1 MEQTDFK
8 SQLKDLEAL
17 EEFISK
23 RVDEQKKVTALDPY
37 ESSSTGEICSA
48 LAKAQGSFPPIN
60 TNRANNFLF
69 NQYSDLDVIMQS
81 VRQALAENGL
91 SITQQT
97 KLDDDKTVL
106 VTRLRHESS
115 QWIETR
121 SRIIPSK
128 NDIQTFASALKAMK
142 RHSIM
147 ALLNITIVD
156 DLDDDDGEHDMKE
169 VRLER
174 TKGTGINT
182 RYSAKKESFHPVS
195 QHESNELQYM
205 LANYP
210 DIAEQILETLKV
222 QTIADIPKSK
232 FGAVK
237 EQAQKIINT
246 REGKTR

>member
-1 MEQTDFK
+1 MEAADFTA
-8 SQLKDLEAL
+8 QLHSLEAL
-17 EEFISK
+17 EKFIET
-23 RVDEQKKVTALDPY
+23 RVTERLKTIYHDPY
-37 ESSSTGEICSA
+37 ESDKTDEICAA
-48 LAKAQGSFPPIN
+48 LAKAQGAFPPIHP
-60 TNRANNFLF
+60 NRQNNFLF

-81 VRQALAENGL
+81 IRSALETNGL

-97 KLDDDKTVL
+97 KLDDDKTIL
-106 VTRLRHESS
+106 VTRLRHNSS
-115 QWIETR
+115 QFIETR

-169 VRLER
+169 VRKER

-182 RYSAKKESFHPVS
+182 RYSAKKESFQPIS
-195 QHESNELQYM
+195 QHEANELQYM

-210 DIAEQILETLKV
+210 DIAEQILDTLKV

-232 FGAVK
+232 FGDVRD
-237 EQAQKIINT
+237 QAQKIINT
-246 REGKTR
+246 REGKNR

>member
-1 MEQTDFK
+1 MEQPTFI
-8 SQLKDLEAL
+8 SQLKDLEEL
-17 EEFISK
+17 EKFISK
-23 RVDEQKKVTALDPY
+23 RIEVQKKSTTPEPY
-37 ESSSTGEICSA
+37 ESLSTGEICTA
-48 LAKAQGSFPPIN
+48 LAKAQGSFPAIN
-60 TNRANNFLF
+60 TNRQNNFLF
-69 NQYSDLDVIMQS
+69 NQYADLDIIMQS
-81 VRQALAENGL
+81 IRNSLAENGL

-97 KLDDDKTVL
+97 KLDDDKTIL
-106 VTRLRHESS
+106 VTRLRHDSS

-128 NDIQTFASALKAMK
+128 NDIQTYASALKAMK
-142 RHSIM
+142 RHAIM
-147 ALLNITIVD
+147 ALLNITIID

-169 VRLER
+169 VRKER

-182 RYSAKKESFHPVS
+182 RYSAKQESFHPIS

-232 FGAVK
+232 FSAVK

-246 REGKTR
+246 REGKNR